1 MSRLLAG
8 IASGAC
14 ECEYRVDMCN
24 YACDML
30 TRNGYQSDHYGLK
43 TPARVIK
50 GAVVCVC
57 IAWMCSA
64 NQLGITPIGTDNR
77 NGLELTSGA
86 ERTKRSARGLN
97 IHKHCHN
104 RHTPMDAAR
113 GVSVLPLLKA
123 MGKKLKMAID
133 KRESFML

>member
-1 MSRLLAG
+1 
-8 IASGAC
+8 
-14 ECEYRVDMCN
+14 MCN
-24 YACDML
+24 YNGDML
-30 TRNGYQSDHYGLK
+30 TRNGPQSDPYGLK

-77 NGLELTSGA
+77 KGLEYDCSMG
-86 ERTKRSARGLN
+86 RTKRSARWLN

-104 RHTPMDAAR
+104 RHTPIDSAR
-113 GVSVLPLLKA
+113 GVSVLPLRKA
-123 MGKKLKMAID
+123 IGKKMEMPID
-133 KRESFML
+133 KQQSIVL